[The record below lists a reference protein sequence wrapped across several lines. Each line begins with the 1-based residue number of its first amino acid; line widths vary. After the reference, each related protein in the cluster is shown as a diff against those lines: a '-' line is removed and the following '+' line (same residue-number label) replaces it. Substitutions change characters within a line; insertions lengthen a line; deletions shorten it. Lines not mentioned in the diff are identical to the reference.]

1 MRMCVHKYAM
11 AMLVVMAMTLSHAPV
26 SINAATISNT
36 ATSSPSPSTPSYR
49 MIQNLTRLTQKQRTS
64 TTAWRDEII
73 SLAERY
79 PDTIIL
85 NGATDKKRVA
95 LTFDDGPDTKITPQ
109 VMDVL
114 SDNDVTATFFFQ
126 GVNMKNNIDIVKKAY
141 KNGYQVAGHSYSHPH
156 FTKLKD
162 NEAEDEISKTNE
174 LFKKAI
180 DVTPAYFRPPYGDLD
195 AHTTELLADQK
206 IIMWSMDTMDWA
218 GSKASE
224 IADYVIDN
232 IQPGD
237 IVLMHSAPGRQ
248 ETLKAVPLIIKGL
261 KEQGYSFC
269 TVSDL
274 VGTDPYN

>member
-1 MRMCVHKYAM
+1 MRIRVHKYAT
-11 AMLVVMAMTLSHAPV
+11 AMLVSVTLVLSQASV
-26 SINAATISNT
+26 SINAA
-36 ATSSPSPSTPSYR
+36 ATNILPSSTPSRKNTPYR
-49 MIQNLTRLTQKQRTS
+49 MIQNLTRLTQKQRAS
-64 TTAWRDEII
+64 TTAWKEEMI
-73 SLAERY
+73 SLAEKY

-85 NGATDKKRVA
+85 NGTSEEKCVV

-109 VMDVL
+109 IMDVL
-114 SDNDVTATFFFQ
+114 IDNNVTATFFFT
-126 GVNMKNNIDIVKKAY
+126 GVNIKNNIDIVKKAY
-141 KNGYQVAGHSYSHPH
+141 KNGFQVAGHSYSHPH
-156 FTKLKD
+156 FTKLSDSEVK
-162 NEAEDEISKTNE
+162 DEIAKTNE
-174 LFKKAI
+174 LIKKAI

-195 AHTTELLADQK
+195 AYTTELLADQK
-206 IIMWSMDTMDWA
+206 IIIWSVDTMDWA

-261 KEQGYSFC
+261 KEHGYSFC